1 MLVRTLLV
9 AHLPETPDPV
19 EPSPATKGAEEA
31 PPTPDPEELRRIA
44 EKEARKAEKREKKE
58 AEKELE
64 REKKEKKKK
73 KKQQKAEEEAL
84 KPLDARERYKA
95 LVDALK
101 EAQDLID
108 LADHKT
114 RFALIIMGALNA
126 AIFIVTTRSN
136 AMGELPPAFRPW
148 AVLYLLIYIPVAV
161 FFLYQAIET
170 LRPRRVPDSAAHPGG
185 PGPSGILGLRFFAD
199 VLRRPLPEYVQA
211 WNEVRMSQLTNEV
224 ASQLY
229 MVSKINRLKYAAVTR
244 LYQGLQIVTM
254 LTVLLVVVAGYYAGT
269 TPDAIKNMEAG
280 VAAPQKSKGG
290 KAKKPANVD
299 LLAAPQHFAI
309 GDVREP
315 SGVVYVP
322 SSSSLFVIG
331 DEGSLARVDLQGNVV
346 TKFPVKGNLEDVTF
360 HPPSGKLIILNE
372 KKGELLVTDAQTGTV
387 SSRFSLDVAA
397 LLGPAA
403 GGKNEGFEGLTFRAV
418 PGEPGGGIFYLV
430 HQKEPAALL
439 AIAFDPAGPGG
450 IIGSAAKRGLREM
463 PGRDDLTAVTVMPDK
478 ERLAVIAHH
487 RILIM
492 NFDGDEEFD
501 FQIPG
506 SHQEGIAFDP
516 EGNLWIAEDRSPEPR
531 PNPIDQPGLL
541 LFKGALG
548 IIEKELAGR
557 NPDDSAGSAK
567 S

>member
-1 MLVRTLLV
+1 V
-9 AHLPETPDPV
+9 AHLQDTPDPT
-19 EPSPATKGAEEA
+19 EPSPAPKVVEEA
-31 PPTPDPEELRRIA
+31 PASSDAETLQKIA
-44 EKEARKAEKREKKE
+44 EKEARKAEKREKRE
-58 AEKELE
+58 AEKEHE
-64 REKKEKKKK
+64 KEKKEKKKR
-73 KKQQKAEEEAL
+73 KKQQKAEEEAR
-84 KPLDARERYKA
+84 KPLDSRERYKA

-136 AMGELPPAFRPW
+136 AMSDLPPAFRPW

-170 LRPRRVPDSAAHPGG
+170 LRPRRVPDSPAQPGS
-185 PGPSGILGLRFFAD
+185 PGPSGIAGLRFFAD
-199 VLRRPLPEYVQA
+199 VLRRPLPEYVEA

-254 LTVLLVVVAGYYAGT
+254 LTVILVVVAGYYAGT
-269 TPDAIKNMEAG
+269 TPDAIKNMESG
-280 VAAPQKSKGG
+280 VAAPAKSKGG
-290 KAKKPANVD
+290 KAKKATNVD
-299 LLAAPQHFAI
+299 LLGAPEHFPIYA
-309 GDVREP
+309 VREP
-315 SGVVYVP
+315 SGVVFVP
-322 SSSSLFVIG
+322 SAKALYVIG

-346 TKFPVKGNLEDVTF
+346 AHFPVKGNLEDVAF
-360 HPPSGKLIILNE
+360 HAPSGKLVILNE
-372 KKGELLVTDAQTGTV
+372 KKGELLITDPQTGAV
-387 SSRFSLDVAA
+387 GARFTLDVAA

-403 GGKNEGFEGLTFRAV
+403 GGKNEGFEGLAFRPV

-439 AIAFDPAGPGG
+439 AIAFDPTSAGGV
-450 IIGSAAKRGLREM
+450 IGSVAKRGLREM
-463 PGRDDLTAVTVMPDK
+463 PGRDDLTAVTVMPGQ

-492 NFDGDEEFD
+492 SFDGDEEFD
-501 FQIPG
+501 FSIPG
-506 SHQEGIAFDP
+506 THQEGIAFDAD
-516 EGNLWIAEDRSPEPR
+516 GNLWIAEDRSPDPK
-531 PNPIDQPGLL
+531 PNVIDQPGILR
-541 LFKGALG
+541 FKGALG
-548 IIEKELAGR
+548 IIEKELASR
-557 NPDDSAGSAK
+557 NPEDSTGSGK